1 MSLIDHHL
9 QNGGSPSISGDFP
22 EVKQS
27 PTFLSNQDSG
37 VNFPDI
43 LTNQDHQKLGGIP
56 VIKQQKLSPTD
67 LSGTSASGRKSATDY
82 DPTSPAL
89 FSSAEFVVTS
99 SMMMP
104 QDYSQS
110 ATSNQMFFKDK
121 IERQRNNN
129 NRNASSDL
137 DDLIMNRDLQS
148 YQQSAVDLQYPPPT
162 ISTTCAATAFR
173 PTHQME
179 GSDWSSMFNLTNYQQ
194 QQRSSTS
201 EDSPQSQQDY
211 YQQQQI
217 MKDSALDIMMYQQ
230 QQQDAAERDQQDQ
243 QRQEQDQQ
251 QDQGEEGAGES
262 KRVIVP
268 AEPQL
273 WSEQHVK
280 EWAEWVIVEY
290 RLTGVTS
297 QSFDNLDGEKL
308 CKFTRENFRDVTMC
322 EKAAG
327 TFMEHL
333 DYLKR
338 VEKTNQT
345 SQQQNLPNLSP
356 ADVEKQFQDQ
366 VERSAFQPTSSRVN
380 SLNGYQEAGGR
391 SRAYNRSFDGSN
403 QQLRGASG
411 GLLGN
416 QLPGNQLSGSQGPAM
431 DPYAIFG
438 PTSARLSNPGSGQI
452 QLWQFLL
459 ELLSDASN
467 SSSITWE
474 GVNGEFKMV
483 DPDDV
488 ARRWGMRKSKPNM
501 NYDKLSRALRYYYD
515 KNIMSK
521 VHGKRYA
528 YKFDFNGLAASLQ
541 PAPSDGGYPYPY
553 RGNPCYPQDFPPH
566 HHVARQQGNGGIEG
580 YHPRNVSRGYQPN
593 VTSMQGFSG
602 GYPSNFTAVGSHGN
616 QGQQIPSLPATSFYN

>member
-37 VNFPDI
+37 INFPDI
-43 LTNQDHQKLGGIP
+43 LQTHQDHQKLIHGGP
-56 VIKQQKLSPTD
+56 AIKQQKMSPTD
-67 LSGTSASGRKSATDY
+67 LSGTSTGGRKSADY

-99 SMMMP
+99 SHLMP
-104 QDYSQS
+104 QDYSQ
-110 ATSNQMFFKDK
+110 ANQMFFKEK
-121 IERQRNNN
+121 GERQRNNN

-137 DDLIMNRDLQS
+137 DDLMMNRDLQS
-148 YQQSAVDLQYPPPT
+148 YQQSAADLQ
-162 ISTTCAATAFR
+162 CATAFR

-179 GSDWSSMFNLTNYQQ
+179 GSDWSAMFNATATYGQS

-201 EDSPQSQQDY
+201 GDSPQPQQDY
-211 YQQQQI
+211 YQQQQV

-230 QQQDAAERDQQDQ
+230 QQQEEASEREQQDHQQERDA
-243 QRQEQDQQ
+243 Q

-273 WSEQHVK
+273 WSEQHVR

-290 RLTGVTS
+290 RLSGVTS

-308 CKFTRENFRDVTMC
+308 CEFTRDDFRDVTMC

-345 SQQQNLPNLSP
+345 TQQQQNLPNLSP
-356 ADVEKQFQDQ
+356 ADVEKQFQEQ

-380 SLNGYQEAGGR
+380 SLNGYQEVGGR

-411 GLLGN
+411 SLLGN
-416 QLPGNQLSGSQGPAM
+416 QLPGNQLSGNQGPAM

-541 PAPSDGGYPYPY
+541 PAPSDGGYPYHF

-593 VTSMQGFSG
+593 VTSMQSFSG